1 MNELS
6 VIGFVFCVTIIV
18 VGVIVCKKV
27 LDDE

>member
-1 MNELS
+1 MNGIS

-18 VGVIVCKKV
+18 IGVIACKKA